1 MAGDA
6 LGPIARESTAA
17 MIAERLRRAIAEGT
31 FEAGTQLGETELA
44 RRFGVS
50 RGPLREAMQRLVQ
63 EGLLE
68 SIRNRGLFVTTLTAS
83 DVRDIYAVRTAI
95 EGAAVEMIIDRDPAG
110 AATRLAKAQARMA
123 AAARRADAKALSAAD
138 MAFHEALVNESGS
151 TRLQRMA
158 GTLIAETR
166 MCINALQDK
175 YSVPDV
181 LADEHAGIVAAIRAG
196 DRTRALRLLDAHMQD
211 AVRRLTPEEQQ

>member
-1 MAGDA
+1 MASDS
-6 LGPIARESTAA
+6 LEPIARESTAA
-17 MIAERLRRAIAEGT
+17 MIAERLRHAIAEGT
-31 FEAGTQLGETELA
+31 FEPGAQLGESELA

-63 EGLLE
+63 EGLLD
-68 SIRNRGLFVTTLTAS
+68 SIRHRGLFVTTLTAA
-83 DVRDIYAVRTAI
+83 DVRDIYAVRMAI
-95 EGAAVEMIIDRDPAG
+95 EGAAVGMIIDRDPVR

-123 AAARRADAKALSAAD
+123 TAARRSDPKALSAAD
-138 MAFHEALVNESGS
+138 MAFHEALVSESRS
-151 TRLQRMA
+151 PRLQRMA

-175 YSVPDV
+175 YAVPDV
-181 LADEHAGIVAAIRAG
+181 LAEEHAGIVAAIRAG

-211 AVRRLTPEEQQ
+211 AVRRLTPEEPR